1 MNQRHL
7 SMLVLGAGSDIGQ
20 ALAKV
25 AAAAGCSL
33 LLATR
38 NSSQLHDLRE
48 RLCERHS
55 VQITIFDFD
64 VLATDTHAAFFDKLP
79 ILPDMV
85 VCLVGFLGDQISAEH
100 RFAEADLIL
109 RSNLLGPVSILSVV
123 ANRMERRGHGAVI
136 GVSSVAGDRGRAEN
150 YVYGAAKAGLTT
162 FLSGLRQRLG
172 RTPIRVVTIKPGLV
186 RTKMT
191 AGRREFLM
199 TTPDQIAPAL
209 FAACSKARGVVYL
222 PWYWRPI
229 MILIRVVPEPL
240 FRRLSSREPRG
251 RGTV

>member
-1 MNQRHL
+1 MGERCS
-7 SMLVLGAGSDIGQ
+7 SMLVLGAASDMGR

-25 AAAAGCSL
+25 AAAAGCTL

-38 NSSQLHDLRE
+38 NSSQLADLRE
-48 RLCERHS
+48 VLRQKHG
-55 VQITIFDFD
+55 VQVAIFEFD
-64 VLATDTHAAFFDKLP
+64 VLAIDTHGTFLDGLP

-85 VCLVGFLGDQISAEH
+85 VCFVGRLGDQTLAEH
-100 RFAEADLIL
+100 CFAEADLIL

-123 ANRMERRGHGAVI
+123 ANRMQRRGHGAII
-136 GVSSVAGDRGRAEN
+136 GVSSVAGDRGRADN
-150 YVYGAAKAGLTT
+150 YIYGAAKAGLTT

-172 RTPIRVVTIKPGLV
+172 RTPVRVVTIKPGPV

-191 AGRREFLM
+191 AGRRGILM
-199 TTPDQIAPAL
+199 TTPDRIASAL

-229 MILIRVVPEPL
+229 MILIRIVPEPL
-240 FRRLSSREPRG
+240 FRRLRFRQPSVEL
-251 RGTV
+251 